1 VRQAEDGSVKFYRV
15 LKRNREQDL
24 AELRQF
30 ETREDI
36 TTYEAVLREILAL
49 FGQAIHTSL
58 ERTMGNY
65 LRSTGGIYRNEVRE
79 EWELAHVLQLLAH
92 NSAAERLFAIVKV
105 SNLSLPLIKM
115 HGLTPAFCT
124 TGISGVFSFYEVGNT
139 SEFFACRYEWQS
151 RAGWNDRK
159 NMQN

>member
-1 VRQAEDGSVKFYRV
+1 MRQAEDGSVKFYRV

-79 EWELAHVLQLLAH
+79 EWELAHVLQLLPH
-92 NSAAERLFAIVKV
+92 NNAAERPFAIVKV
-105 SNLSLPLIKM
+105 SNQFLPLVNM
-115 HGLTPAFCT
+115 HGLNPAFC

>member
-1 VRQAEDGSVKFYRV
+1 VKFYRV
-15 LKRNREQDL
+15 LERNREQDL

-36 TTYEAVLREILAL
+36 TTYEPVLREILAL

-65 LRSTGGIYRNEVRE
+65 LRSTGGTYRNEVRE

-92 NSAAERLFAIVKV
+92 NNAVERPFAIVKV
-105 SNLSLPLIKM
+105 TNLSLLLVNM
-115 HGLTPAFCT
+115 HGLTPQFC
-124 TGISGVFSFYEVGNT
+124 TGISGVFSFYEVGST
-139 SEFFACRYEWQS
+139 SEFFACRYKWQS
-151 RAGWNDRK
+151 RAGWNAR
-159 NMQN
+159 QNKQN